1 MKQYLYDTI
10 YKDILKIY
18 TVKDVRAL
26 ESIAIY
32 LAHNI
37 GNRFSYRKIS
47 SSLSIDID
55 TTIRYIRYIEETY
68 LFFLVNFFSFSSRA
82 VMQKEKKVYLI
93 DTGLANAISISTNEP
108 ALVENCVFTH
118 LIRTFKNISYW
129 RDVEEVDFV
138 INIDNVPIPVEVKYR
153 NKIERKYTRSVI
165 KFCRKFNVNRG
176 IIVTKNDLKKEI
188 IDEVEIWFIPVW
200 LFIAVI

>member
-1 MKQYLYDTI
+1 LKQYLYDTI

>member
-1 MKQYLYDTI
+1 
-10 YKDILKIY
+10 
-18 TVKDVRAL
+18 
-26 ESIAIY
+26 
-32 LAHNI
+32 
-37 GNRFSYRKIS
+37 
-47 SSLSIDID
+47 
-55 TTIRYIRYIEETY
+55 
-68 LFFLVNFFSFSSRA
+68 
-82 VMQKEKKVYLI
+82 MQKEKKVYLI

-108 ALVENCVFTH
+108 VLVENCVFTH

>member
-1 MKQYLYDTI
+1 M
-10 YKDILKIY
+10 
-18 TVKDVRAL
+18 
-26 ESIAIY
+26 
-32 LAHNI
+32 

-55 TTIRYIRYIEETY
+55 TTIRYIRYIEKTY

-176 IIVTKNDLKKEI
+176 IIVTKNDLNKEI
-188 IDEVEIWFIPVW
+188 IDEIEIWFIPVW